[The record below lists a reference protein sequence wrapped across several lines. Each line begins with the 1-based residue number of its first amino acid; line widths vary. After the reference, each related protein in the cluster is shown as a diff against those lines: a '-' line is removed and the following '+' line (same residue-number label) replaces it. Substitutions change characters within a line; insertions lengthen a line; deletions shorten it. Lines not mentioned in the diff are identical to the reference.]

1 VDRFVDHRFLQ
12 EWGRAGHGF
21 AGADPLSAG
30 IDMPHSA
37 DFEEI
42 SPCIMRWVADRHGRL
57 IGWWSVSGPSR
68 RPAIDPVGLGW
79 RALFDAAGRR
89 ALISASGERHPS
101 PVMVTLSLEP
111 GRPRWCRV
119 EMRRHALPGGDWRY
133 YGIVVDAQPYQDLLS
148 AAVAESRDHYR
159 WSVALSPQ
167 VPWTAGPDGAIEEVG
182 PRFAEMTGISKE
194 EALGQG
200 WATVLHPDDVARV
213 LAIWDRHLVNGD
225 PVDIDYRVR
234 LRSGRYRWMRACA
247 AARRGADGR
256 IIRWYGSL
264 EDVHERHLAEHNLA
278 QSEERFRLA
287 IQSAGLGIW
296 DFDSRTGQR
305 SWSPELR
312 AMLGVSPDVTPT
324 AELAL
329 SLVHPDDRPRL
340 QDKLGAVAA
349 GVLPSHFEDMLRIYR
364 ATDGAL
370 RWIKSTGW
378 TTRCDT
384 DRSVRIII
392 TFLDVTEQQD
402 SERRIRWAA
411 THDAMTRLPNRS
423 SWQQTL
429 DDMAEAALRSGDN
442 FALLLMDI
450 DDLKRT
456 NDSLGHDAGDALLC
470 AFAERLQAVAPPDA
484 VIGRLGGDEFGLLSG
499 MLSDATRAE
508 AWGNALIE
516 TLRRPHMHEG
526 RSLDCGVSI
535 GAALFGSDAG
545 SEGDELFKAADL
557 ALYAS
562 KAAGRGRLTLF
573 HSSLRAE
580 AQQRS
585 SMIRMARQIIAD
597 DLIVPYYQPKVDLRT
612 RMVTGYEA
620 LLRWCHPRLGV
631 QLPGSIAAAFDH
643 GEIAVG
649 LTQTMLDKL
658 LHDIVRWLDAG
669 LDPGSVA
676 FNASAADFT
685 HAGFADSVLERLR
698 RADIPTRHLE
708 LEVTETVF
716 LGRGAD
722 QVATALRC
730 FAKEGVRVAL
740 DDFGTGYA
748 SLSHLKHYPVDV
760 LKIDRSFVSN
770 MDNDAGDAAIVD
782 AIVKLGDSFGM
793 EVVAE
798 GVETELQAQLLLA
811 HGCPIG
817 QGFHLG
823 RPQPFDVVTARMR

>member
-1 VDRFVDHRFLQ
+1 MDRFVDRRFLQ
-12 EWGRAGHGF
+12 GLGLAGQDHASMDMSPL
-21 AGADPLSAG
+21 AGGMLPSALFDTLSPLV
-30 IDMPHSA
+30 I
-37 DFEEI
+37 
-42 SPCIMRWVADRHGRL
+42 RWVADRRGRL
-57 IGWWSVSGPSR
+57 IGWWPVSGPPES
-68 RPAIDPVGLGW
+68 PLVDPVGVGW
-79 RALFDAAGRR
+79 RALLDSADRR
-89 ALISASGERHPS
+89 ALVAAGAQSQPQPLMMTIALAPDVRH
-101 PVMVTLSLEP
+101 
-111 GRPRWCRV
+111 WCRV
-119 EMRRHALPGGDWRY
+119 QMRRHVLADGDWCY
-133 YGIVVDAQPYQDLLS
+133 FGTVEDAQPYQDLLS
-148 AAVAESRDHYR
+148 AAVTESRDHYR

-167 VPWTAGPDGAIEEVG
+167 VPWTAAPDGAIEEVG
-182 PRFAEMTGISKE
+182 PRLAELTGLSDDE
-194 EALGQG
+194 VRGFG
-200 WATVLHPDDVARV
+200 WIKMLHPDDAPHVRAV
-213 LAIWDRHLVNGD
+213 WDRHLASGE
-225 PVDIDYRVR
+225 PVDVDYRVR
-234 LRSGRYRWMRACA
+234 LRSGDYRWMRACA
-247 AARRGADGR
+247 AARRDAEGR

-264 EDVHERHLAEHNLA
+264 EDVHERHMAERNLAE
-278 QSEERFRLA
+278 SEERFRLA

-312 AMLGVSPDVTPT
+312 AMLGVSRDVAPT

-340 QDKLGAVAA
+340 QTKLVAVAA
-349 GVLPSHFEDMLRIYR
+349 GVMPAHFEDMLRIYR

-378 TTRCDT
+378 TTQCDT
-384 DRSVRIII
+384 DRSFRIII

-402 SERRIRWAA
+402 SEQRIRWAA
-411 THDAMTRLPNRS
+411 SHDAMTRLPNRS
-423 SWQQTL
+423 AWQQTL
-429 DDMAEAALRSGDN
+429 ESVAQAARRSGES
-442 FALLLMDI
+442 FALLLLDI

-484 VIGRLGGDEFGLLSG
+484 VIGRLGGDEFGLLSSALG
-499 MLSDATRAE
+499 DAARVE
-508 AWGNALIE
+508 AWGKALIE

-526 RSLDCGVSI
+526 RSLDCGVSM
-535 GAALFGSDAG
+535 GAALFGGDAG

-573 HSSLRAE
+573 HSTLRAE

-585 SMIRMARQIIAD
+585 SMIHMARQVIHD
-597 DLIVPYYQPKVDLRT
+597 DLIMPYYQPKVDLRT
-612 RMVTGYEA
+612 RMITGYEA
-620 LLRWCHPRLGV
+620 LLRWRHPRLGV
-631 QLPGSIAAAFDH
+631 QSPGSIAAAFDH

-658 LHDIVRWLDAG
+658 LRDMVRWLDAG
-669 LDPGSVA
+669 FDPGSVA

-685 HAGFADSVLERLR
+685 HAGFADSVLERL
-698 RADIPTRHLE
+698 AQAHIPTRHLE
-708 LEVTETVF
+708 IEVTETVF

-798 GVETELQAQLLLA
+798 GVETEGQAQLLLT

-823 RPQPFDVVTARMR
+823 RPQPFDVITARMR